1 MMFAV
6 AILEGSGLE
15 DGLEPDIA
23 RAQQRL
29 AVARMQES
37 GAIAAA
43 GGYVVDPERAQGC
56 IDELS
61 RILDQVRRPLMLAKQ
76 LVFDPPGTDEVST
89 NVARNGAIMAGRAE
103 AYIRSWANQIQATRD
118 ALQGQLDTYREV
130 DDGFMGRRV

>member
-1 MMFAV
+1 VAV
-6 AILEGSGLE
+6 LEGSGLE
-15 DGLEPDIA
+15 DGLEPEIA

-61 RILDQVRRPLMLAKQ
+61 RITGEVRRLLMLSWR
-76 LVFDPPGTDEVST
+76 FSFESPGHDEVST
-89 NVARNGAIMAGRAE
+89 NVARNGAVMGARAE
-103 AYIRSWANQIQATRD
+103 AYVRTWADQIDATRD
-118 ALQGQLDTYREV
+118 ALQRQLDAYQEV
-130 DDGFMGRRV
+130 EDANTGRRV